1 MMNYNLL
8 LLLFCLLIQQHS
20 IGQSSNQLE
29 TAKQMQSFDEIGV
42 DAWWQLVEAQPAAEQ
57 AWLNL
62 YLAERFERWGN
73 AEKELSNKDKSALQ
87 DVQIGVEFNVPN
99 SFADHYIRF
108 ISSNFK
114 DLEALVLA
122 EYSRANDP
130 LILKAR
136 IDYETIYGS
145 KTKLNAGLALWGTAV
160 NPSAPIISYSKNILL
175 SLPLNALL
183 LTNGDDDTY
192 PLLFVQEKEK
202 FRKDVRIIQLDL
214 MSSSDYRAKVAEMI
228 NCSSSAF
235 DPSSRKALFESII
248 LADQSKKVHLP
259 FSLPGKWI
267 QSKSDLFEVRGLCLE
282 PLNESSVQD
291 ENVNQVIWETMDKTF
306 VQSSHQ
312 FARNYLPLLIRLH
325 QSPTLQENQKEE
337 LLYFLRDLASITPDP
352 NVILNLI
359 GE

>member
-1 MMNYNLL
+1 MNYNWL
-8 LLLFCLLIQQHS
+8 LLLFCLFIHQHS
-20 IGQSSNQLE
+20 IGQTHNQLE
-29 TAKQMQSFDEIGV
+29 TPVQMKSFNELGV

-99 SFADHYIRF
+99 SFSDHYIRF

-114 DLEALVLA
+114 DLEALELA
-122 EYSRANDP
+122 EYSRPSDP

-145 KTKLNAGLALWGTAV
+145 RTKFKAGLAIWGLAV
-160 NPSAPIISYSKNILL
+160 SPSAAIISYSKNVLL

-192 PLLFVQEKEK
+192 PLLFVQENKK

-214 MSSSDYRAKVAEMI
+214 MASSDYRSKVAEML
-228 NCSSSAF
+228 NCSSSAL
-235 DPSSRKALFESII
+235 DPSSRRALFESII
-248 LADQSKKVHLP
+248 LADQGKKVHLP
-259 FSLPGKWI
+259 FSLPGKWV
-267 QSKSDLFEVRGLCLE
+267 QSKSTLFKVRGLCLE
-282 PLNESSVQD
+282 PLNESGVNEED
-291 ENVNQVIWETMDKTF
+291 ANQVIWETMDKTY

-325 QSPTLQENQKEE
+325 QSATIQEKQKEE
-337 LLYFLRDLASITPDP
+337 LLYFLADLASITPDP
-352 NVILNLI
+352 DVILKLI
-359 GE
+359 DE